1 VTFQSSSRT
10 PGAMEAHVLEKISHP
25 LRTWQKEAMSA
36 WESNSHVGVI
46 EAVTGSGKSLV
57 GILASARAI
66 DEGMAVIIVVPKKVL
81 QEQWISELKKYFTG
95 YGVVGGIGG
104 EYGSSYNWRSTIPR
118 AGKIVVAVVNTLA
131 NNLDLHP
138 SAEVKTLLIADEVHN
153 YSGETFRKVLNMN
166 FAWRMGLTATLEP
179 QDGRYFVFARY
190 FGSKPIYTYDYKR
203 ALADKCVSSYSVM
216 LIRVEMNQEKFQ
228 LYAQWSGYAK
238 YYRER
243 IIQET
248 GISFSH
254 EKVHREIAELKEAN
268 LALSLI
274 KSWEEAMDA
283 ADSILAES
291 ESKASAVRQLTS
303 LISERGNTI
312 VFSDSVRLADL
323 TQDILNEGGITS
335 AIIKAGVPNQQ
346 RELYFRQIKAKRI
359 QALISPK
366 ALDEGVNLESLSV
379 GLFVGVRRRR
389 LQLIQ
394 RLGRVLRF
402 EDGKA
407 QPLIIIPVNRGT
419 WEDPY
424 VQGNSKLI
432 NSPLNFIVENA
443 EQVHAVDVSDSAGI
457 ATILRSHGQS
467 ASQPEL
473 LCA

>member
-1 VTFQSSSRT
+1 MTFQSSSRT
-10 PGAMEAHVLEKISHP
+10 PGAMEAHVLEKISNP

-57 GILASARAI
+57 GILSAARAI

-95 YGVVGGIGG
+95 YGIVGGIGG
-104 EYGSSYNWRSTIPR
+104 EYGNTYSWRSTTPR

-138 SAEVKTLLIADEVHN
+138 SADVKTLLIADEVHN
-153 YSGETFRKVLNMN
+153 YSGESFRKVLNKN
-166 FAWRMGLTATLEP
+166 FVWRMGLTATLEP

-190 FGSKPIYTYDYKR
+190 FGNEPIYTYDYKR

-216 LIRVEMNQEKFQ
+216 LIRVEMNQEKFR
-228 LYAQWSGYAK
+228 LYAQWSSYAK
-238 YYRER
+238 HYRER
-243 IIQET
+243 IIERT
-248 GISFSH
+248 GITFSH
-254 EKVHREIAELKEAN
+254 EKVHREIANLKEAKV
-268 LALSLI
+268 ALSLI

-323 TQDILNEGGITS
+323 TQEILNEGGISS
-335 AIIKAGVPNQQ
+335 AIIKAGVPNQV
-346 RELYFRQIKAKRI
+346 RELYFRQIKSKRI

-407 QPLIIIPVNRGT
+407 HPLIIIPVNRGT

-432 NSPLNFIVENA
+432 HSPLNFIVENA
-443 EQVHAVDVSDSAGI
+443 DQVHAVDVSDYAEISS
-457 ATILRSHGQS
+457 ILQAHSQS
-467 ASQPEL
+467 ALQSGL